1 MDLAK
6 LKRELIEQKNSKFKG
21 NIYHFSE
28 VAFAYNSNKI
38 EGGMLTEDETEEI
51 FSTNSFIPKTGDA
64 IKMDDLIE
72 MKNHFRL
79 FDYMLDNIDTKISK
93 ENIIEM
99 NKILKRGTSDEDNLR
114 YNVGGFKIVP
124 NKIGLI
130 NVIETSSPK
139 DVDSDITILLDW
151 YNSLSKVSLEDII
164 EFHVRFERIHP
175 FGDGNGRVGRMIMFK
190 ECLKN
195 NIVPFIILDKDKPF
209 YMRGLKKYK
218 NDKMFLID
226 TIKNEQDIYE
236 KICDELLDF
245 DLEKSE
251 KNEQS

>member
-1 MDLAK
+1 MDLIK

-38 EGGMLTEDETEEI
+38 EGGKLTEDETEEI
-51 FSTNSFIPKTGDA
+51 FSTNSFLPKTDDA
-64 IKMDDLIE
+64 IKLDDLIE
-72 MKNHFRL
+72 MKDHFRL
-79 FDYMLDNIDTKISK
+79 FDYMLDNIDAKLSK
-93 ENIIEM
+93 SNIIEM
-99 NKILKRGTSDEDNLR
+99 NKILKRGTSDEDNPR

-130 NVIETSSPK
+130 TVIDTSSPK
-139 DVDSDITILLDW
+139 EVDSDMTILLDW
-151 YNSLSKVSLEDII
+151 YNSLSNVSLEDII

-175 FGDGNGRVGRMIMFK
+175 FGDGNGRVGRIIMFK

-195 NIVPFIILDKDKPF
+195 NIMPFIILDKDKPF
-209 YMRGLKKYK
+209 YMRGLKEYK

-226 TIKNEQDIYE
+226 AIKNEQDIYE
-236 KICDELLDF
+236 KVCDELLDF
-245 DLEKSE
+245 NLEKSE
-251 KNEQS
+251 KNE